1 MQAADEFISA
11 KEAMA
16 LLGVAPSTFHRYIN
30 NGVIMRY
37 REVVGNR
44 PKYKR
49 AELEALKTRGPVA
62 EPVKRASE
70 NPTQ

>member
-1 MQAADEFISA
+1 MQSADEFISA

-16 LLGVAPSTFHRYIN
+16 LLGVAPATFHRYIN
-30 NGVIMRY
+30 RGIVTRY
-37 REVVGNR
+37 REVVGSR
-44 PKYKR
+44 PRYKR
-49 AELEALKTRGPVA
+49 AELEALVTCGPVA